1 MNMNPQDRQ
10 RRLGWLAAAA
20 LALLLGDQLVLG
32 PLVHGWK
39 SRSETI
45 ARLRKQVTQ
54 GQVLLDRENG
64 IRQRWDQIRTN
75 ALSRQ
80 ISVAEGQLLKAFD
93 RWSQESGVGV
103 GSIRPRWKPIDDDH
117 TTLECRVDA
126 FGSLAN
132 LTRFL
137 YLIEKDPLA
146 VKIEAV
152 EIGVRDNEAQQLTL
166 GIQISGLMLHLPGS
180 GS

>member
-1 MNMNPQDRQ
+1 MNPQDRQ
-10 RRLGWLAAAA
+10 RKLGWLAAAA
-20 LALLLGDQLVLG
+20 LGILIGDQLILG
-32 PLVHGWK
+32 PLIKGWK
-39 SRSETI
+39 SRTDTI
-45 ARLRKQVTQ
+45 ARLSKQVTQ
-54 GQVLLDRENG
+54 GQILLDRETG

-75 ALSRQ
+75 TLSRQ

-103 GSIRPRWKPIDDDH
+103 GSVRPQWKRLDDDH

-137 YLIEKDPLA
+137 YLIETDPLA
-146 VKIEAV
+146 VKIEAI
-152 EIGVRDNEAQQLTL
+152 EIGTRDNEAQQLTL
-166 GIQISGLMLHLPGS
+166 GLQISGLMLHLPGS